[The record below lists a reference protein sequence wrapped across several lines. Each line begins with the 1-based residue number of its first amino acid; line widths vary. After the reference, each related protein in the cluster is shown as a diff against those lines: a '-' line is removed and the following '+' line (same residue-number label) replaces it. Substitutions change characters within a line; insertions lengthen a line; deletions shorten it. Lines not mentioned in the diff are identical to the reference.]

1 MKFPSDFRV
10 FVPFHI
16 ANRHVCAISP
26 PVLGTVNTFKILAI
40 LMGVHDFSLWSV
52 PHPFEVLCF
61 YICPYPCI
69 FSMSLEISSLT
80 YDYLHVYCLIF
91 MYRDFPVV
99 SPVMVFGLIL
109 IWSVRTFCITSFGF
123 NSFLNMLR
131 FTLQSRIW
139 LILVN
144 AL

>member
-1 MKFPSDFRV
+1 M
-10 FVPFHI
+10 PFHI

-26 PVLGTVNTFKILAI
+26 PVLGIVNTFKILAI

-61 YICPYPCI
+61 YICT
-69 FSMSLEISSLT
+69 FSISLEISFLT
-80 YDYLHVYCLIF
+80 CDYLHMYCLIF

-123 NSFLNMLR
+123 NSFKYVEIY
-131 FTLQSRIW
+131 FTVQDM
-139 LILVN
+139 VN
-144 AL
+144 FSQCSIGL